1 MRTGGNHIGLPLHNG
16 VFVGADLCVCPD
28 SHVEIILRRHLPSA
42 RAEFMIAPLRRFPP
56 LREGN
61 RAGVRFPPLREG
73 NRNGVQ
79 FPLLCEGNHNGVRF
93 PLLREG
99 NRNGVQF
106 TLLREGNLKEGVI
119 NCCFL

>member
-61 RAGVRFPPLREG
+61 RAGVRFP
-73 NRNGVQ
+73 
-79 FPLLCEGNHNGVRF
+79 LLAGGTAQGFGSPCSQGE
-93 PLLREG
+93 P
-99 NRNGVQF
+99 
-106 TLLREGNLKEGVI
+106 
-119 NCCFL
+119 